1 MTPPLLC
8 RASSAVPTSLD
19 VIDGGSLLFFA
30 ASKSSHVISVPR
42 INLERVSANVMK
54 ILSQLVDLCE
64 DARMGGTRIQKV
76 QINYR
81 DNMRILM
88 EAG

>member
-42 INLERVSANVMK
+42 INLEQAAANVMK
-54 ILSQLVDLCE
+54 MLSQLVDLCK
-64 DARMGGTRIQKV
+64 DARMRRTCIQEV
-76 QINYR
+76 HI
-81 DNMRILM
+81 IV
-88 EAG
+88 